1 VFGLK
6 LTKSEVAMKIEFIR
20 KLVEIVEQSNIGEI
34 EISRFGTRIRISKN
48 GSRVVQS
55 TPVQVVEKEAPPPV
69 KETESKVEE
78 KKEEKRPSNLVSIK
92 APLVGTFYR
101 APAPDAPPFVEVGD
115 IVKPGQIVCI
125 IEAMKVMNE
134 IKSEVSGRI
143 VEILVKN
150 EEPVE
155 YGQELFLIEPV

>member
-1 VFGLK
+1 
-6 LTKSEVAMKIEFIR
+6 MKIEFIK
-20 KLVEIVEQSNIGEI
+20 KLVEIVEGSNINEI

-48 GSRVVQS
+48 GTRLVSA
-55 TPVQVVEKEAPPPV
+55 PAVQVVEEEAKPIV
-69 KETESKVEE
+69 KPTETRIEE
-78 KKEEKRPSNLVSIK
+78 KKEEEQSISNLVPIK

-101 APAPDAPPFVEVGD
+101 APSPDAPPFVDVGD
-115 IVKPGQIVCI
+115 MVKPGQTVCI

-134 IKSEVSGRI
+134 IKSDISGRI

>member
-1 VFGLK
+1 
-6 LTKSEVAMKIEFIR
+6 MKIEFIR

-55 TPVQVVEKEAPPPV
+55 TPIQVVEKEAPPPV
-69 KETESKVEE
+69 KEPESKVEE

-115 IVKPGQIVCI
+115 IVKPGQTVCI

>member
-1 VFGLK
+1 
-6 LTKSEVAMKIEFIR
+6 MKIEFIR

>member
-1 VFGLK
+1 VG
-6 LTKSEVAMKIEFIR
+6 MKIEFIR

-48 GSRVVQS
+48 GSRMIQAP
-55 TPVQVVEKEAPPPV
+55 PVQVVEKEAPPPV
-69 KETESKVEE
+69 KEPESEVEE
-78 KKEEKRPSNLVSIK
+78 KKEEKMPSNLVSIK

-115 IVKPGQIVCI
+115 MVKPGQTVCI

>member
-1 VFGLK
+1 
-6 LTKSEVAMKIEFIR
+6 MKIEFIR

-115 IVKPGQIVCI
+115 IVKPGQTVCI

>member
-1 VFGLK
+1 
-6 LTKSEVAMKIEFIR
+6 MKIEFIR

-155 YGQELFLIEPV
+155 YGQELFLTEPV

>member
-1 VFGLK
+1 MFGLK

>member
-69 KETESKVEE
+69 KEPESKVEE

-115 IVKPGQIVCI
+115 MVKPGQTVCI

>member
-1 VFGLK
+1 
-6 LTKSEVAMKIEFIR
+6 MKIDFIK
-20 KLVEIVEQSNIGEI
+20 KLVEIVERSNINEI

-48 GSRVVQS
+48 GTRLVSA
-55 TPVQVVEKEAPPPV
+55 PGVQVLEEEAKPIV
-69 KETESKVEE
+69 KPTETRIEE
-78 KKEEKRPSNLVSIK
+78 KKEEEQSTSNLVPIK

-101 APAPDAPPFVEVGD
+101 APAPDAPPFVDVGD
-115 IVKPGQIVCI
+115 MVKPGQTVCI

-134 IKSEVSGRI
+134 IKSDISGRI

>member
-1 VFGLK
+1 
-6 LTKSEVAMKIEFIR
+6 MKIEFIR
-20 KLVEIVEQSNIGEI
+20 KLVEIVEQSSIGEI

-115 IVKPGQIVCI
+115 IVKPGQTVCI

>member
-1 VFGLK
+1 MFGLK
-6 LTKSEVAMKIEFIR
+6 LTKSEVDMKIEFIR

-48 GSRVVQS
+48 GSRMIQAP
-55 TPVQVVEKEAPPPV
+55 PVQVVEKEASPPV

-115 IVKPGQIVCI
+115 IVKPGQTVCI

>member
-1 VFGLK
+1 MFGLK
-6 LTKSEVAMKIEFIR
+6 LTKSEVGMKIEFIR

-48 GSRVVQS
+48 GSRMIQA
-55 TPVQVVEKEAPPPV
+55 PRVQVVEKEVPPPV
-69 KETESKVEE
+69 KETESEVEE
-78 KKEEKRPSNLVSIK
+78 KKEEKMPSRLVSIK

-115 IVKPGQIVCI
+115 MVKPGQTVCI